1 MHDRKE
7 LHEKVLYPVV
17 RVLSEKAI
25 GSGTIVYSKPVE
37 DSADEYETYVLT
49 NHHVIEGL
57 LSYKKEWDPV
67 LQRDVKR
74 EIKAAG
80 TVQEFRY
87 KPGRT
92 MVVAESGVQAD
103 VVAYDVRQD
112 LALLKLRDIKK
123 YNHVA
128 ELWPREEPLEM
139 LMELYC
145 VGCGMGLRPVMTHGY
160 LSGMGIEIDNYDY
173 ILSSAASIYGN
184 SGGAVFEVS
193 TLRFVGIPSRI
204 TVSLL
209 GYQVVTHL
217 GYAIP
222 IDRVYNFLE
231 DQCFQFIYDPTY
243 TPSKCERLR
252 EQKRERELAEYKAKV
267 IAGSEEESVA

>member
-1 MHDRKE
+1 MDRKL

-17 RVLSEKAI
+17 RVFADKAI
-25 GSGTIVYSKPVE
+25 GSGTILYSKPSE
-37 DSADEYETYVLT
+37 ENALEYETYVLT
-49 NHHVIEGL
+49 NHHVIESL

-80 TVQEFRY
+80 SVQEFRY
-87 KPGRT
+87 RPGRT
-92 MVVAESGVQAD
+92 VVVGESSVQAD

-123 YNHVA
+123 YDYIA
-128 ELWPREEPLEM
+128 EMWPKNEPLEM

-173 ILSSAASIYGN
+173 HLSTAASIFGN

-193 TLRFVGIPSRI
+193 SLHFVGVPSRI

-209 GYQVVTHL
+209 GYQAITHL
-217 GYAIP
+217 GYFVP
-222 IDRVYNFLE
+222 VHRVYQFFD
-231 DQCFQFIYDPTY
+231 DQCYQFIYDPAY
-243 TPSKCERLR
+243 TPAKCDKLR
-252 EQKRERELAEYKAKV
+252 EKKREKELAEYKTKV
-267 IAGSEEESVA
+267 IAGAEQED

>member
-1 MHDRKE
+1 MNRQE

-17 RVLSEKAI
+17 RVSHAKAV
-25 GSGTIVYSKPVE
+25 GSGTILYSKPSE
-37 DSADEYETYVLT
+37 SNPADYETYVLS
-49 NHHVIEGL
+49 NPHVIADL
-57 LSYKKEWDPV
+57 ITYKKEWDPV
-67 LQRDVKR
+67 LQRDMKR
-74 EIKAAG
+74 EIKSVA

-92 MVVAESGVQAD
+92 VVVAENGVQAD

-112 LALLKLRDIKK
+112 LALLKLRDIKR
-123 YNHVA
+123 YDYTV
-128 ELWPREEPLEM
+128 ELWPKGEPLEM

-173 ILSSAASIYGN
+173 MLSTASSIFGH

-193 TLRFVGIPSRI
+193 TLRFVGVPSRI

-209 GYQVVTHL
+209 GYQAIDFL
-217 GYAIP
+217 GYFIP
-222 IDRVYNFLE
+222 VNRIYDFLD
-231 DQCFQFIYDPTY
+231 DQCYQFIYDPKY
-243 TPSKCERLR
+243 TPSKCDKLR
-252 EQKRERELAEYKAKV
+252 EQKREKELAEYKAKV
-267 IAGSEEESVA
+267 IAGAEETE